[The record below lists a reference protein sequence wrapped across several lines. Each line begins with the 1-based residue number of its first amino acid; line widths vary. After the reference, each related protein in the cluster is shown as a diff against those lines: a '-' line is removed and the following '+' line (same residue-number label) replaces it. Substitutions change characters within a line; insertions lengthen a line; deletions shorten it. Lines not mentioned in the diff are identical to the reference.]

1 MRVLF
6 LIHSL
11 SSGGAERAT
20 ANLAN
25 HWASNGW
32 QVTIVT
38 LARQESDF
46 YRLHPGVRRIS
57 LGVAGESKDVC
68 RAAWNNLRR
77 VRAVRAALRST
88 SPQVAVG
95 MMTTANVLLA
105 IAARGI
111 RGLICI
117 GSERSH
123 PPMMPLDR
131 LWHVLRQ
138 HSYGQLDAVVALTT
152 EGAEWLRTHT
162 NSKRVV
168 VIPNGIPWPLPR
180 QSPVLSVDRFVAG
193 DRRLLLAVGRLDRV
207 KGFDMLISAFSR
219 IAHDHPCWDLVI
231 LGEGPL
237 RGVLE
242 AQILNLGLT
251 ERVLLPGRA
260 GNVGDWYDRADLYVL
275 SSRFEGFPNTLVEAM
290 ASGLPAVSFDC
301 DTGPRDI
308 VRHGLD
314 GLLVSPEDL
323 SGLATALGRLMRD
336 DELRTG
342 YSARAIEARERFSLG
357 RIAAMWEQLFEDLQ
371 NPEHPI
377 AAP

>member
-38 LARQESDF
+38 LGRQESDF

-57 LGVAGESKDVC
+57 LGVTGESKHVC

-77 VRAVRAALRST
+77 VRAVRAALRRT

-105 IAARGI
+105 IAARGM

-117 GSERSH
+117 GREQIH

-152 EGAEWLRTHT
+152 ESAEWLRTHT

-180 QSPVLSVDRFVAG
+180 QSPVLLVDRFVAG
-193 DRRLLLAVGRLDRV
+193 DRRLLLAVGRLDQQ
-207 KGFDMLISAFSR
+207 KGFDMLIRAFSR
-219 IAHDHPCWDLVI
+219 HAHDHPCWDLVI

-237 RGVLE
+237 RGALE
-242 AQILNLGLT
+242 AQILDLGLT

-301 DTGPRDI
+301 DTGPRAIIRSGVDGVLVQQED
-308 VRHGLD
+308 VRA
-314 GLLVSPEDL
+314 L
-323 SGLATALGRLMRD
+323 SDALSHLMGNGQLRD
-336 DELRTG
+336 R
-342 YSARAIEARERFSLG
+342 YAARAIEARDRFSIG
-357 RIAAMWEQLFEDLQ
+357 QVAAEWEQLLWKLLHQ
-371 NPEHPI
+371 
-377 AAP
+377 